1 MLLEAVAAGA
11 SLVIV
16 PDAADPATSPAD
28 EWVTHLLADRTTLDA
43 MDMTLPADLQTV
55 VLDAG
60 STVAS
65 VAVPGSVAL
74 VLLDELLDV
83 GEPVTNPRPQSV
95 SAVVG

>member
-1 MLLEAVAAGA
+1 MKWL
-11 SLVIV
+11 
-16 PDAADPATSPAD
+16 
-28 EWVTHLLADRTTLDA
+28 THLLADRATLDA

-74 VLLDELLDV
+74 VLLDELLTS
-83 GEPVTNPRPQSV
+83 GSR
-95 SAVVG
+95 